1 MSSEQL
7 QDLLVLDSDTQ
18 PIEKEISP
26 LAKATPVVQDVEKPA
41 QASEQADPSLILSQ
55 PKKEEAITATSKV
68 LKTRKG
74 LIQQIR
80 TVCRERGIDSKPMN
94 LHRRRKNSL
103 QNILKEQFAEAVQS
117 EMEPQLHPDLQKMG
131 IPEDLNSREK
141 FAVDMAFRLDMTL
154 VMMFER
160 GVSATDKWHGM
171 TCDGFS
177 ESLQA
182 NEGVVS
188 EIRAAWLEI
197 LQEEDNQWILE
208 YVTAPMRL
216 FLAHAYGLMA
226 VLRPKQP
233 KKRDAPE
240 KTMPDVVPRRP
251 TGKLRDFVVRRKESR
266 KEHAAKEPMHKG
278 AKLVVKQ
285 V

>member
-7 QDLLVLDSDTQ
+7 KDLLIPDSGNQ
-18 PIEKEISP
+18 PVEKEISP
-26 LAKATPVVQDVEKPA
+26 LAKPTPLVQEVEKPDV
-41 QASEQADPSLILSQ
+41 SPEQADPSSILSQ
-55 PKKEEAITATSKV
+55 PQKPEAITATSKV

-80 TVCRERGIDSKPMN
+80 TICKERGLDSKPMN

-103 QNILKEQFAEAVQS
+103 QGILKEQFAEAVQK
-117 EMEPQLHPDLQKMG
+117 EMEPQMHPDLKNMG

-154 VMMFER
+154 CMMFER

-177 ESLQA
+177 ESLQG
-182 NEGVVS
+182 NEGVVG

-197 LQEEDNQWILE
+197 LQEEENQWILE

-226 VLRPKQP
+226 VLRPKQS
-233 KKRDAPE
+233 KRHAQE
-240 KTMPDVVPRRP
+240 TMPTVVPRRP
-251 TGKLRDFVVRRKESR
+251 TGKLRDFAVRRKESR
-266 KEHAAKEPMHKG
+266 KVDSPEKPVHPRAPL
-278 AKLVVKQ
+278 LVKSV
-285 V
+285 